1 MNDEFYKLKTENE
14 LLKNDKDHLR
24 RELESSHNSNK
35 ILNETVDKY
44 ERKLENSRKA
54 KEDLSKQMSEYES
67 GRRWQ
72 DVQKHFTV
80 ELERLKEHSQKE
92 LENSKKQIE
101 NIHEKEIR
109 T

>member
-35 ILNETVDKY
+35 ILNDTIEKY

-54 KEDLSKQMSEYES
+54 KEELSKQMSEYES

-80 ELERLKEHSQKE
+80 ELERLKEQSQQE
-92 LENSKKQIE
+92 LQNSKKQIE